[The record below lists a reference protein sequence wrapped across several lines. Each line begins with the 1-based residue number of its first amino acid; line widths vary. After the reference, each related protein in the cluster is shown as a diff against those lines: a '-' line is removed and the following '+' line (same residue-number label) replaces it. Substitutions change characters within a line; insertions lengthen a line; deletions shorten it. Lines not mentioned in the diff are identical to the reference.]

1 MTSGFQAR
9 TTEWMWP
16 VVATAEP
23 EGVRV
28 ARGYVTILEHETGEE
43 SPCSFRVMFSDAE
56 GRPLQSL
63 PLEDLDI
70 FYDAAYAA
78 FQEMDL
84 DLDFLP
90 PHVVSTPPVGDII
103 R

>member
-9 TTEWMWP
+9 TDEWRWP

-28 ARGYVTILEHETGEE
+28 ARGYVTVLTRAGAQE
-43 SPCSFRVMFSDAE
+43 PCSFRVMFSDAE
-56 GRPLQSL
+56 GRLLQSL

-78 FQEMDL
+78 FAEMDI
-84 DLDFLP
+84 DLEDLP
-90 PHVVSTPPVGDII
+90 THVVSTPPVGDII